1 MNIDQHKFM
10 NAVLERT
17 NSKLGQMQNQVIVL
31 ETQLQFA
38 LELNKSLQDE
48 LDKAKKKSTKEK
60 NTEEFTTPN

>member
-1 MNIDQHKFM
+1 M

-38 LELNKSLQDE
+38 LELNKSLQE
-48 LDKAKKKSTKEK
+48 EVDKAKKKTAKEK
-60 NTEEFTTPN
+60 NTEEFSSPN

>member
-1 MNIDQHKFM
+1 MNIDQHKFI

-17 NSKLGQMQNQVIVL
+17 NLKLGQMQNQVIVL

-38 LELNKSLQDE
+38 LEINKSLQDE
-48 LDKAKKKSTKEK
+48 LDKVKKKSAKEK

>member
-1 MNIDQHKFM
+1 M
-10 NAVLERT
+10 NAELERT

-48 LDKAKKKSTKEK
+48 LDKVKKKSAKEK

>member
-1 MNIDQHKFM
+1 M

-38 LELNKSLQDE
+38 LELNKSLQE
-48 LDKAKKKSTKEK
+48 EVDKAKKKSAKEK
-60 NTEEFTTPN
+60 NTEEFTSPN

>member
-1 MNIDQHKFM
+1 M

-38 LELNKSLQDE
+38 LELNKSLQE
-48 LDKAKKKSTKEK
+48 EVDKAKKKSAKEK
-60 NTEEFTTPN
+60 NTDEFTSPN

>member
-1 MNIDQHKFM
+1 M

-38 LELNKSLQDE
+38 LELNKSLQE
-48 LDKAKKKSTKEK
+48 EVDKAKKKTAKEK
-60 NTEEFTTPN
+60 NTEDFSSPN

>member
-1 MNIDQHKFM
+1 M

-38 LELNKSLQDE
+38 LELNKSLQE
-48 LDKAKKKSTKEK
+48 EVDKVKKKTAKEK
-60 NTEEFTTPN
+60 NTEDFSSPN